1 MARSDETKRKIL
13 NASLA
18 LFSRKGYTGTTTR
31 EIAREADIAECTIFK
46 HFPTKLDIFETLVTS
61 YEGFQIHLSLEDLEK
76 REYSDALFLF
86 AKSFL
91 DMLLANR
98 DIVRIFLIET
108 FSHPDKLIGLHNH
121 VTKRA
126 DDIITSYLTN
136 LQKKKVLRVF
146 DIPEA
151 IKVLKGMILFT
162 FQANLFFPKTDMD
175 HDPIDWDKNLLNF
188 IDFFVNGTLKQ
199 DRVS

>member
-13 NASLA
+13 NASLT
-18 LFSRKGYTGTTTR
+18 LFSHKGYIGTTTR

-61 YEGFQIHLSLEDLEK
+61 YEGFQIHLSLEDLER
-76 REYSDALFLF
+76 REYRDALFFF

-91 DMLLANR
+91 DMLLSNK
-98 DIVRIFLIET
+98 DLVRIFLIET

-126 DDIITSYLTN
+126 DDIITSYLTS
-136 LQKKKVLRVF
+136 LQKREILRVF

-162 FQANLFFPKTDMD
+162 FQANLFFPKTDTD
-175 HDPIDWDKNLLNF
+175 HGPIEWDKSLSNF

-199 DRVS
+199 NQAS